1 MKKEGPAR
9 AGLVGRPSN
18 PSPGPPG
25 VFLHRLLLSARN
37 HQNSAANNN
46 SAASG
51 HVHQIHQNTKQWTR
65 PSSPPSQPKH
75 QNTKGHSNS
84 LPGQLTKYT
93 EHNFSINIK
102 PTKTPNTK
110 PSPKTISFMCSK
122 STKLKH
128 VYQRQERKPCK
139 QAIDRSHLIQ
149 TTRDFSLTR
158 FYSLT
163 RN

>member
-1 MKKEGPAR
+1 MA
-9 AGLVGRPSN
+9 GRPIPAPALLACS
-18 PSPGPPG
+18 STASCSLLETTKTRPPTTTLPP
-25 VFLHRLLLSARN
+25 VVMSTKSTKTPN
-37 HQNSAANNN
+37 
-46 SAASG
+46 SG
-51 HVHQIHQNTKQWTR
+51 HVHRVHQVN
-65 PSSPPSQPKH
+65 